1 MHLLCNIIVRN
12 KQIVEFISVKSEQN
26 LSIQAEKKSQNQDV
40 NRIGL
45 KVCFDPPS

>member
-26 LSIQAEKKSQNQDV
+26 LSIQAEKK
-40 NRIGL
+40 IHKTKTLTG
-45 KVCFDPPS
+45 